1 MERQKMFN
9 ITQEERSK
17 LLDYMSKRP
26 YAEVY
31 VLIAMLV
38 SLKPIKEEKN
48 SKEDKPKKVVM

>member
-1 MERQKMFN
+1 MFN

-38 SLKPIKEEKN
+38 SLKPIEEKN

>member
-1 MERQKMFN
+1 MFN

-38 SLKPIKEEKN
+38 SLRPIEEKN
-48 SKEDKPKKVVM
+48 SKEDKQKKVVM